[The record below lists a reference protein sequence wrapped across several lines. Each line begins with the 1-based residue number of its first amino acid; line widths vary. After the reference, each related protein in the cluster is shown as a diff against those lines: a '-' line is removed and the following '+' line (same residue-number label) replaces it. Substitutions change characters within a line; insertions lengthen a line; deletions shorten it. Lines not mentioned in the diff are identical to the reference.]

1 MDQQEFADRTEAIK
15 TRLYRTAYLY
25 LGSEADALEAVDETV
40 YRALRRLKQLQTPA
54 FFETWITR
62 ILINT
67 CQDELR
73 RRRRFHPG
81 GADALPDTAGPDDYE
96 HLPLREAIRRLPEE
110 LRSVGDPAVFLRV
123 HPGGDRRRAEHSAGD
138 CGHPSETGAGPAE
151 IGAGRG
157 GTGMNRMDEYT
168 ALLAEL
174 EQTPEELDNTVNKAL
189 NRKNALQK
197 KRRFLGTSLGG
208 LAACFAT
215 FVLLVNLS
223 TPFAR
228 ACGRIPLLADLAK
241 AVSWSPSLSAAVEN
255 DYVQPL
261 RLSQSQNGITA
272 RVEYLIVDRK
282 QVDVFFSIRSDDYAH
297 LDLEHP
303 KLTVPGEQEG
313 YASSFSSYGIEN
325 GDLMELRIDFM
336 NRDVPDSLTMTFG
349 VYDNKHLYENQK
361 PPAQSSVADYGV
373 ELLSDNPKE
382 QRKILATFTFEL
394 RFDPTYTEQGTVI
407 DVGETFLLD
416 GQSVTLTEAEI
427 YPTHLRLNFDYDPAN
442 TAWLTELNF
451 YLENER
457 GEMFNGIVNG
467 ISATGNP
474 DDPSTDSVWLDSPYF
489 STGEHLTLHVTG
501 ASWIDK
507 GQERVK
513 VDLVKGMIEDPP
525 QGVRL
530 EWAEKR
536 NAGWVVSFSAGAR
549 WEKTMHYQIWKNR
562 FYDEDGTA
570 HDINQRGSSNSP
582 MILGE
587 ISGAELEAYEAAEK
601 AAKEE
606 GRYFET
612 FGLKDCAADCVW
624 LEPCWTR
631 ITDSTA
637 QVVIK

>member
-1 MDQQEFADRTEAIK
+1 MNRTE
-15 TRLYRTAYLY
+15 
-25 LGSEADALEAVDETV
+25 
-40 YRALRRLKQLQTPA
+40 
-54 FFETWITR
+54 
-62 ILINT
+62 
-67 CQDELR
+67 
-73 RRRRFHPG
+73 
-81 GADALPDTAGPDDYE
+81 
-96 HLPLREAIRRLPEE
+96 
-110 LRSVGDPAVFLRV
+110 
-123 HPGGDRRRAEHSAGD
+123 
-138 CGHPSETGAGPAE
+138 
-151 IGAGRG
+151 
-157 GTGMNRMDEYT
+157 EYQ

-174 EQTPEELDNTVNKAL
+174 EQAPEALESTVSKAL
-189 NRKNALQK
+189 TRRNALQK
-197 KRRFLGTSLGG
+197 RWRIAGTSLGS
-208 LAACFAT
+208 LAACFAG

-223 TPFAR
+223 VPFAR
-228 ACGRIPLLADLAK
+228 ACGHIPVLADLAK

-261 RLSQSQNGITA
+261 RLSQSQSGITA

-282 QVDVFFSIRSDDYAH
+282 QVDVFFSIQSDDYAH
-297 LDLEHP
+297 LDLDHP
-303 KLTVPGEQEG
+303 TLTVPGEQEG

-349 VYDNKHLYENQK
+349 VYDDPDRYKTSK
-361 PPAQSSVADYGV
+361 PVESSLMDYGD
-373 ELLSDNPKE
+373 ELLDENREE
-382 QRKILATFTFEL
+382 QREILATFTFEL
-394 RFDPTYTEQGTVI
+394 HFDPTYTEQGTVI

-457 GEMFNGIVNG
+457 GERFNGIVNG
-467 ISATGNP
+467 ISGTGNP

-513 VDLVKGMIEDPP
+513 VDLAKGMIENPP

-549 WEKTMHYQIWKNR
+549 WEKTMHYQIWKSC

-570 HDINQRGSSNSP
+570 HDIDQRGVSDSP

-587 ISGAELEAYEAAEK
+587 ISGAELESYEAAEK

-612 FGLKDCAADCVW
+612 FGLKDCTADCVW

>member
-1 MDQQEFADRTEAIK
+1 
-15 TRLYRTAYLY
+15 
-25 LGSEADALEAVDETV
+25 
-40 YRALRRLKQLQTPA
+40 
-54 FFETWITR
+54 
-62 ILINT
+62 
-67 CQDELR
+67 
-73 RRRRFHPG
+73 
-81 GADALPDTAGPDDYE
+81 
-96 HLPLREAIRRLPEE
+96 
-110 LRSVGDPAVFLRV
+110 
-123 HPGGDRRRAEHSAGD
+123 
-138 CGHPSETGAGPAE
+138 
-151 IGAGRG
+151 
-157 GTGMNRMDEYT
+157 MNRIEEYEV
-168 ALLAEL
+168 LLKEL
-174 EQTPEELDNTVNKAL
+174 ETTPENLESAVEKAL
-189 NRKNALQK
+189 KRENTFQK
-197 KRRFLGTSLGG
+197 KRRILVSSAGS
-208 LAACFAT
+208 LAACFAA

-223 TPFAR
+223 VPFAR
-228 ACGRIPLLADLAK
+228 ACGSIPLISDLAR
-241 AVSWSPSLSAAVEN
+241 AVSWSPSLSAAVEH
-255 DYVQPL
+255 DYVQPMN
-261 RLSQSQNGITA
+261 LSQYQNGITA
-272 RVEYLIVDRK
+272 KVEYLIVDQK
-282 QVDVFFSIRSDDYAH
+282 QVNVFFSIQSDDYAH
-297 LDLEHP
+297 LDLDHP
-303 KLTVPGEQEG
+303 TLTVPGEQEG

-336 NRDVPDSLTMTFG
+336 DRDVPDCLTMTFG
-349 VYDNKHLYENQK
+349 VYDDPDRYKTSK
-361 PPAQSSVADYGV
+361 PVESSLMDYGD
-373 ELLSDNPKE
+373 ELLDENWEE
-382 QRKILATFTFEL
+382 QREILATFTFEL
-394 RFDPTYTEQGTVI
+394 HFDPTYTEQGAVI

-457 GEMFNGIVNG
+457 GERFNGIVNG

-513 VDLVKGMIEDPP
+513 VDLAKGTIENPP

-549 WEKTMHYQIWKNR
+549 WEKTMHYQIWKSC

-570 HDINQRGSSNSP
+570 HDIDQRGVSDSP

-587 ISGAELEAYEAAEK
+587 ISGAELESYEAAEK

-612 FGLKDCAADCVW
+612 FGLKDYTADCVW

-637 QVVIK
+637 DVVIR

>member
-1 MDQQEFADRTEAIK
+1 
-15 TRLYRTAYLY
+15 
-25 LGSEADALEAVDETV
+25 
-40 YRALRRLKQLQTPA
+40 
-54 FFETWITR
+54 
-62 ILINT
+62 
-67 CQDELR
+67 
-73 RRRRFHPG
+73 
-81 GADALPDTAGPDDYE
+81 
-96 HLPLREAIRRLPEE
+96 
-110 LRSVGDPAVFLRV
+110 
-123 HPGGDRRRAEHSAGD
+123 
-138 CGHPSETGAGPAE
+138 
-151 IGAGRG
+151 
-157 GTGMNRMDEYT
+157 MNRMEEYKALLNELDAAPEDLEYT
-168 ALLAEL
+168 
-174 EQTPEELDNTVNKAL
+174 VKKVL

-197 KRRFLGTSLGG
+197 KRRIFGMSAGS
-208 LAACFAT
+208 LAACFAA

-228 ACGRIPLLADLAK
+228 ACGRIPVLAELAK
-241 AVSWSPSLSAAVEN
+241 AVSWSPSLSAAVEH
-255 DYVQPL
+255 DYVQPME
-261 RLSQSQNGITA
+261 LSQSQNGITA
-272 RVEYLIVDRK
+272 KVEYLIVDQK
-282 QVDVFFSIRSDDYAH
+282 QVDVFFSIQSDDYAH

-313 YASSFSSYGIEN
+313 YSTSLSSYGVEN
-325 GDLMELRIDFM
+325 GDLIDFRIDFM
-336 NRDVPDSLTMTFG
+336 NRDVPDCLTMTFG

-361 PPAQSSVADYGV
+361 PPAQSNVADYGD

-382 QRKILATFTFEL
+382 QREILATFTFEL

-457 GEMFNGIVNG
+457 GERFNGIVNG

-474 DDPSTDSVWLDSPYF
+474 DNPSTDSVWLDSPYF
-489 STGEHLTLHVTG
+489 SQGEHLTLHVTG
-501 ASWIDK
+501 AAWIDK

-513 VDLVKGMIEDPP
+513 VDLVNGVMENPP
-525 QGVRL
+525 QDVRL
-530 EWAEKR
+530 EWTEKR
-536 NAGWVVSFSAGAR
+536 DTGWLVSFSSTYR
-549 WEKTMHYQIWKNR
+549 WGGKTGYQIWAGR
-562 FYDEDGTA
+562 FYDAGGTA
-570 HDINQRGSSNSP
+570 YDINQISMTNAP

-587 ISGAELEAYEAAEK
+587 LSGAELDAYEAAEK

-624 LEPCWTR
+624 LEPRWTR

>member
-1 MDQQEFADRTEAIK
+1 
-15 TRLYRTAYLY
+15 
-25 LGSEADALEAVDETV
+25 
-40 YRALRRLKQLQTPA
+40 
-54 FFETWITR
+54 
-62 ILINT
+62 
-67 CQDELR
+67 
-73 RRRRFHPG
+73 
-81 GADALPDTAGPDDYE
+81 
-96 HLPLREAIRRLPEE
+96 
-110 LRSVGDPAVFLRV
+110 
-123 HPGGDRRRAEHSAGD
+123 
-138 CGHPSETGAGPAE
+138 
-151 IGAGRG
+151 
-157 GTGMNRMDEYT
+157 MNRMDEYT

-174 EQTPEELDNTVNKAL
+174 EQTPKELDHTVNKAL

-197 KRRFLGTSLGG
+197 KRRFFGTSLGG
-208 LAACFAT
+208 LAACFAA

-282 QVDVFFSIRSDDYAH
+282 QVDVFFSVQSDDYAH
-297 LDLEHP
+297 LDLDHP
-303 KLTVPGEQEG
+303 TLTVPGEQEG

-361 PPAQSSVADYGV
+361 PPAQSNVADYGD
-373 ELLSDNPKE
+373 ELLSDNSEE
-382 QRKILATFTFEL
+382 QRDILATFTFEL
-394 RFDPTYTEQGTVI
+394 EFDPAFTAKGTVI
-407 DVGETFLLD
+407 NVGETFRLD
-416 GQSVTLTEAEI
+416 GQSVTLTEAEL

-451 YLENER
+451 YLENEH
-457 GEMFNGIVNG
+457 GERFDGIVNG

-474 DDPSTDSVWLDSPYF
+474 DNPSTDSVWLDSPYF
-489 STGEHLTLHVTG
+489 SQGEHLTLHVTG
-501 ASWIDK
+501 AAWIDK

-513 VDLVKGMIEDPP
+513 VDLANGVMEKPP

-536 NAGWVVSFSAGAR
+536 DTGWLVSFSSTYR
-549 WEKTMHYQIWKNR
+549 WGGKTGYQIWAGR
-562 FYDEDGTA
+562 FYDAGGTA
-570 HDINQRGSSNSP
+570 YDINQISMTNAP
-582 MILGE
+582 MILGTL
-587 ISGAELEAYEAAEK
+587 SGEEADAYDTAAKEAA
-601 AAKEE
+601 EE

-612 FGLKDCAADCVW
+612 FGLKDYTEDCVW
-624 LEPCWTR
+624 LEPRWTR

>member
-1 MDQQEFADRTEAIK
+1 
-15 TRLYRTAYLY
+15 
-25 LGSEADALEAVDETV
+25 
-40 YRALRRLKQLQTPA
+40 
-54 FFETWITR
+54 
-62 ILINT
+62 
-67 CQDELR
+67 
-73 RRRRFHPG
+73 
-81 GADALPDTAGPDDYE
+81 
-96 HLPLREAIRRLPEE
+96 
-110 LRSVGDPAVFLRV
+110 
-123 HPGGDRRRAEHSAGD
+123 
-138 CGHPSETGAGPAE
+138 
-151 IGAGRG
+151 
-157 GTGMNRMDEYT
+157 MNRIEEYEV
-168 ALLAEL
+168 LLKEL
-174 EQTPEELDNTVNKAL
+174 ETTPENLESTVEKAL
-189 NRKNALQK
+189 KRENTFQK
-197 KRRFLGTSLGG
+197 KRRILVSSAGS
-208 LAACFAT
+208 LAACFAA

-223 TPFAR
+223 VPFAR
-228 ACGRIPLLADLAK
+228 ACGSIPLISDLAR
-241 AVSWSPSLSAAVEN
+241 AVSWSPSLSAAVEH
-255 DYVQPL
+255 DYVQPMN
-261 RLSQSQNGITA
+261 LSQYQNGITA
-272 RVEYLIVDRK
+272 KVEYLIVDRK
-282 QVDVFFSIRSDDYAH
+282 QVDVFFSIQSDDYAH
-297 LDLEHP
+297 LDLDHP
-303 KLTVPGEQEG
+303 TLTVPGKQDG

-336 NRDVPDSLTMTFG
+336 DRDVPDCLTMTFG
-349 VYDNKHLYENQK
+349 VYDDPDRYKTSKPVESSLMDYGDELLDENQ
-361 PPAQSSVADYGV
+361 
-373 ELLSDNPKE
+373 EE
-382 QRKILATFTFEL
+382 QREILATFTFEL
-394 RFDPTYTEQGTVI
+394 HFDPTYTEQGAVI

-457 GEMFNGIVNG
+457 GERFNGIVNG

-513 VDLVKGMIEDPP
+513 VDLAKGMIENPP

-549 WEKTMHYQIWKNR
+549 WEKTMHYQIWKSC

-570 HDINQRGSSNSP
+570 HDIDQRGVSDSP

-587 ISGAELEAYEAAEK
+587 ISGAELESYEAAEK

-612 FGLKDCAADCVW
+612 FGLKDYTADCVW

-637 QVVIK
+637 DVIIR

>member
-1 MDQQEFADRTEAIK
+1 
-15 TRLYRTAYLY
+15 
-25 LGSEADALEAVDETV
+25 
-40 YRALRRLKQLQTPA
+40 
-54 FFETWITR
+54 
-62 ILINT
+62 
-67 CQDELR
+67 
-73 RRRRFHPG
+73 
-81 GADALPDTAGPDDYE
+81 
-96 HLPLREAIRRLPEE
+96 
-110 LRSVGDPAVFLRV
+110 
-123 HPGGDRRRAEHSAGD
+123 
-138 CGHPSETGAGPAE
+138 
-151 IGAGRG
+151 
-157 GTGMNRMDEYT
+157 MNRMDEYT

-174 EQTPEELDNTVNKAL
+174 EQTPEALNDTVSKAL
-189 NRKNALQK
+189 DRKNALQK
-197 KRRFLGTSLGG
+197 KRRILRTSLGG
-208 LAACFAT
+208 FAACFAA

-223 TPFAR
+223 MSFAR
-228 ACGRIPLLADLAK
+228 ACGRIPVLSALAK

-255 DYVQPL
+255 DYVQPME
-261 RLSQSQNGITA
+261 LSQFQNGITA

-282 QVDVFFSIRSDDYAH
+282 QVDVFFSIASDEYQH
-297 LDLEHP
+297 LDLDHP
-303 KLTVPGEQEG
+303 KLTIPGEQGG
-313 YASSFSSYGIEN
+313 YSTALSSYGVEN
-325 GDLMELRIDFM
+325 GDLIDFQI
-336 NRDVPDSLTMTFG
+336 NFVDRDVPDHLTMTFG
-349 VYDNKHLYENQK
+349 VYDEKDQYDESGTPIPEQ
-361 PPAQSSVADYGV
+361 AFGDYGD
-373 ELLSDNPKE
+373 ELLSDSQKE
-382 QRKILATFTFEL
+382 KHEILATFTFEL
-394 RFDPTYTEQGTVI
+394 EFDPTYTAKGTVI
-407 DVGETFLLD
+407 NVGETFLLD

-457 GEMFNGIVNG
+457 GERFNGIVNG

-513 VDLVKGMIEDPP
+513 VDLAKGMIENPP

-549 WEKTMHYQIWKNR
+549 WEKTMHYQIWKSC

-570 HDINQRGSSNSP
+570 HDINQRGVSSSP

-587 ISGAELEAYEAAEK
+587 ISGAELESYEAAEK

-612 FGLKDCAADCVW
+612 FGLKDCTADCVW

>member
-1 MDQQEFADRTEAIK
+1 
-15 TRLYRTAYLY
+15 
-25 LGSEADALEAVDETV
+25 
-40 YRALRRLKQLQTPA
+40 
-54 FFETWITR
+54 
-62 ILINT
+62 
-67 CQDELR
+67 
-73 RRRRFHPG
+73 
-81 GADALPDTAGPDDYE
+81 
-96 HLPLREAIRRLPEE
+96 
-110 LRSVGDPAVFLRV
+110 
-123 HPGGDRRRAEHSAGD
+123 
-138 CGHPSETGAGPAE
+138 
-151 IGAGRG
+151 
-157 GTGMNRMDEYT
+157 MNRIEEYE
-168 ALLAEL
+168 ALLKEL
-174 EQTPEELDNTVNKAL
+174 ETTPENLESTVEKAL
-189 NRKNALQK
+189 KRENTFQK
-197 KRRFLGTSLGG
+197 KRRILVSSAGS
-208 LAACFAT
+208 LAACFAA

-223 TPFAR
+223 VPFAR
-228 ACGRIPLLADLAK
+228 ACGSIPLISDLAR
-241 AVSWSPSLSAAVEN
+241 AVSWSPSLSAAVEH
-255 DYVQPL
+255 DYVQPMN
-261 RLSQSQNGITA
+261 LSQYQNGITA
-272 RVEYLIVDRK
+272 KVEYLIVDRK
-282 QVDVFFSIRSDDYAH
+282 QVDVFFSIQSDDYAH
-297 LDLEHP
+297 LDLDHP
-303 KLTVPGEQEG
+303 TLTVPGKQDG
-313 YASSFSSYGIEN
+313 YASSFSNYGIEN

-336 NRDVPDSLTMTFG
+336 DRDVPDCLTMTFG
-349 VYDNKHLYENQK
+349 VYDDPDRYKTSK
-361 PPAQSSVADYGV
+361 PVESSLMDYGD
-373 ELLSDNPKE
+373 ELLDENREE
-382 QRKILATFTFEL
+382 QREILATFTFEL

-457 GEMFNGIVNG
+457 GERFSGIVNG

-489 STGEHLTLHVTG
+489 STREHLTLHVTG

-513 VDLVKGMIEDPP
+513 VDLAKGTIENPP

-549 WEKTMHYQIWKNR
+549 WEKTMHYQIWKSC

-570 HDINQRGSSNSP
+570 HDIDQRGVSDSP

-587 ISGAELEAYEAAEK
+587 ISGAELESYEAAEK

-612 FGLKDCAADCVW
+612 FGLKDYTADCVW

-637 QVVIK
+637 DVVIR

>member
-1 MDQQEFADRTEAIK
+1 
-15 TRLYRTAYLY
+15 
-25 LGSEADALEAVDETV
+25 
-40 YRALRRLKQLQTPA
+40 
-54 FFETWITR
+54 
-62 ILINT
+62 
-67 CQDELR
+67 
-73 RRRRFHPG
+73 
-81 GADALPDTAGPDDYE
+81 
-96 HLPLREAIRRLPEE
+96 
-110 LRSVGDPAVFLRV
+110 
-123 HPGGDRRRAEHSAGD
+123 
-138 CGHPSETGAGPAE
+138 
-151 IGAGRG
+151 
-157 GTGMNRMDEYT
+157 MNRIEEYE
-168 ALLAEL
+168 ALLKEL
-174 EQTPEELDNTVNKAL
+174 ETTPENLESTVEKAL
-189 NRKNALQK
+189 KRENTFQK
-197 KRRFLGTSLGG
+197 KRRILVSSAGS
-208 LAACFAT
+208 LAACFAA

-223 TPFAR
+223 VPFAR
-228 ACGRIPLLADLAK
+228 ACGSIPLISDLAR
-241 AVSWSPSLSAAVEN
+241 AVSWSPSLSAAVEH
-255 DYVQPL
+255 DYVQPMN
-261 RLSQSQNGITA
+261 LSQYQNGITA
-272 RVEYLIVDRK
+272 KVEYLIVDRK
-282 QVDVFFSIRSDDYAH
+282 QVDVFFSIQSDDYAH
-297 LDLEHP
+297 LDLDHP
-303 KLTVPGEQEG
+303 TLTVPGKQDG
-313 YASSFSSYGIEN
+313 YASSFSNYGIEN

-336 NRDVPDSLTMTFG
+336 DRDVPDCLTMTFG
-349 VYDNKHLYENQK
+349 VYDDPDRYKTSK
-361 PPAQSSVADYGV
+361 PVESSLMDYGD
-373 ELLSDNPKE
+373 ELLDENREE
-382 QRKILATFTFEL
+382 QREILATFTFEL

-457 GEMFNGIVNG
+457 GERFNGIVNG

-513 VDLVKGMIEDPP
+513 VDLAKGTIENPP

-549 WEKTMHYQIWKNR
+549 WEKTMHYQIWKSC

-570 HDINQRGSSNSP
+570 HDIDQRGVSDSP

-587 ISGAELEAYEAAEK
+587 ISGAELESYEAAEK

-612 FGLKDCAADCVW
+612 FGLKDYTADCVW

-637 QVVIK
+637 DVVIR

>member
-1 MDQQEFADRTEAIK
+1 
-15 TRLYRTAYLY
+15 
-25 LGSEADALEAVDETV
+25 
-40 YRALRRLKQLQTPA
+40 
-54 FFETWITR
+54 
-62 ILINT
+62 
-67 CQDELR
+67 
-73 RRRRFHPG
+73 
-81 GADALPDTAGPDDYE
+81 
-96 HLPLREAIRRLPEE
+96 
-110 LRSVGDPAVFLRV
+110 
-123 HPGGDRRRAEHSAGD
+123 
-138 CGHPSETGAGPAE
+138 
-151 IGAGRG
+151 
-157 GTGMNRMDEYT
+157 MNRMDEYT

-174 EQTPEELDNTVNKAL
+174 EQAPEELNNTVSKAL
-189 NRKNALQK
+189 NRKNTLQK
-197 KRRFLGTSLGG
+197 KRRFFGTSLGG

-282 QVDVFFSIRSDDYAH
+282 QVDVFFSVQSDDYAH
-297 LDLEHP
+297 LDLDHP
-303 KLTVPGEQEG
+303 TLTVPGEQEG

-361 PPAQSSVADYGV
+361 PPAQSSVADYGD
-373 ELLSDNPKE
+373 ELLSDNPRE
-382 QRKILATFTFEL
+382 QREILATFTFEL

-457 GEMFNGIVNG
+457 GERFNGIVNG

-513 VDLVKGMIEDPP
+513 VDLAKGMIENPP

-536 NAGWVVSFSAGAR
+536 NAGWVVSFSAGSR
-549 WEKTMHYQIWKNR
+549 WEKMMHYQIWKNR

-570 HDINQRGSSNSP
+570 HDINQRGASSSP

-587 ISGAELEAYEAAEK
+587 ISGAELESYEAAEK

-612 FGLKDCAADCVW
+612 FGLKDCTADCVW

>member
-1 MDQQEFADRTEAIK
+1 
-15 TRLYRTAYLY
+15 
-25 LGSEADALEAVDETV
+25 
-40 YRALRRLKQLQTPA
+40 
-54 FFETWITR
+54 
-62 ILINT
+62 
-67 CQDELR
+67 
-73 RRRRFHPG
+73 
-81 GADALPDTAGPDDYE
+81 
-96 HLPLREAIRRLPEE
+96 
-110 LRSVGDPAVFLRV
+110 
-123 HPGGDRRRAEHSAGD
+123 
-138 CGHPSETGAGPAE
+138 
-151 IGAGRG
+151 
-157 GTGMNRMDEYT
+157 MNRIDEYT

-174 EQTPEELDNTVNKAL
+174 EQTPEALSDTVSKAL
-189 NRKNALQK
+189 DRKNTLQK
-197 KRRFLGTSLGG
+197 KRRFFSTALGG
-208 LAACFAT
+208 LAACFAA

-297 LDLEHP
+297 LDLDHP
-303 KLTVPGEQEG
+303 TLTVSGEQEG

-361 PPAQSSVADYGV
+361 PPAQSSVADYGD
-373 ELLSDNPKE
+373 ELLSDNPRE
-382 QRKILATFTFEL
+382 QREILATFTFEL

-457 GEMFNGIVNG
+457 GERFNGIVNG

-513 VDLVKGMIEDPP
+513 VDLAKGTIEDPP

-536 NAGWVVSFSAGAR
+536 NAGWVVSFSAGYR
-549 WEKTMHYQIWKNR
+549 WEKTMHYQIWKSC
-562 FYDEDGTA
+562 FYDEEGTA
-570 HDINQRGSSNSP
+570 YDINQRGSSNSP

-587 ISGAELEAYEAAEK
+587 ISGAELESYEAAEK

-612 FGLKDCAADCVW
+612 FGLKDCTADCVW

>member
-1 MDQQEFADRTEAIK
+1 M
-15 TRLYRTAYLY
+15 
-25 LGSEADALEAVDETV
+25 
-40 YRALRRLKQLQTPA
+40 
-54 FFETWITR
+54 
-62 ILINT
+62 
-67 CQDELR
+67 
-73 RRRRFHPG
+73 
-81 GADALPDTAGPDDYE
+81 
-96 HLPLREAIRRLPEE
+96 
-110 LRSVGDPAVFLRV
+110 
-123 HPGGDRRRAEHSAGD
+123 
-138 CGHPSETGAGPAE
+138 
-151 IGAGRG
+151 
-157 GTGMNRMDEYT
+157 
-168 ALLAEL
+168 
-174 EQTPEELDNTVNKAL
+174 
-189 NRKNALQK
+189 
-197 KRRFLGTSLGG
+197 
-208 LAACFAT
+208 
-215 FVLLVNLS
+215 
-223 TPFAR
+223 
-228 ACGRIPLLADLAK
+228 
-241 AVSWSPSLSAAVEN
+241 
-255 DYVQPL
+255 
-261 RLSQSQNGITA
+261 
-272 RVEYLIVDRK
+272 
-282 QVDVFFSIRSDDYAH
+282 
-297 LDLEHP
+297 
-303 KLTVPGEQEG
+303 
-313 YASSFSSYGIEN
+313 
-325 GDLMELRIDFM
+325 
-336 NRDVPDSLTMTFG
+336 
-349 VYDNKHLYENQK
+349 
-361 PPAQSSVADYGV
+361 ADYGV

-382 QRKILATFTFEL
+382 QREILATFTFEL

-457 GEMFNGIVNG
+457 ESGSTALSTAFPPPETRTIPPRIPSGWTVLFLHRG
-467 ISATGNP
+467 TP
-474 DDPSTDSVWLDSPYF
+474 DPPCHRGFLDRQ
-489 STGEHLTLHVTG
+489 
-501 ASWIDK
+501 

-513 VDLVKGMIEDPP
+513 VDLAKGMIENPP

-612 FGLKDCAADCVW
+612 FGLKDCTADCVW

>member
-1 MDQQEFADRTEAIK
+1 M
-15 TRLYRTAYLY
+15 
-25 LGSEADALEAVDETV
+25 
-40 YRALRRLKQLQTPA
+40 
-54 FFETWITR
+54 
-62 ILINT
+62 
-67 CQDELR
+67 
-73 RRRRFHPG
+73 
-81 GADALPDTAGPDDYE
+81 
-96 HLPLREAIRRLPEE
+96 
-110 LRSVGDPAVFLRV
+110 
-123 HPGGDRRRAEHSAGD
+123 
-138 CGHPSETGAGPAE
+138 
-151 IGAGRG
+151 
-157 GTGMNRMDEYT
+157 
-168 ALLAEL
+168 
-174 EQTPEELDNTVNKAL
+174 
-189 NRKNALQK
+189 
-197 KRRFLGTSLGG
+197 
-208 LAACFAT
+208 
-215 FVLLVNLS
+215 
-223 TPFAR
+223 
-228 ACGRIPLLADLAK
+228 
-241 AVSWSPSLSAAVEN
+241 
-255 DYVQPL
+255 
-261 RLSQSQNGITA
+261 
-272 RVEYLIVDRK
+272 EYLIVDRK
-282 QVDVFFSIRSDDYAH
+282 QVDVFFSVQSDDYAH
-297 LDLEHP
+297 LDLDHP
-303 KLTVPGEQEG
+303 TLTVPGEQEG

-336 NRDVPDSLTMTFG
+336 DRDVPDCLTMTFG

-361 PPAQSSVADYGV
+361 PPAQSNVADYGD
-373 ELLSDNPKE
+373 ELLSDNPRE
-382 QRKILATFTFEL
+382 QREILATFTFEL

-457 GEMFNGIVNG
+457 GERFNGIVNG

-513 VDLVKGMIEDPP
+513 VDLVKGMIENPP

-536 NAGWVVSFSAGAR
+536 DAGWVVSFSAGYR

-570 HDINQRGSSNSP
+570 HDINQRGASSSP

-612 FGLKDCAADCVW
+612 FGLKDCTEDCVW

>member
-1 MDQQEFADRTEAIK
+1 
-15 TRLYRTAYLY
+15 
-25 LGSEADALEAVDETV
+25 
-40 YRALRRLKQLQTPA
+40 
-54 FFETWITR
+54 
-62 ILINT
+62 
-67 CQDELR
+67 
-73 RRRRFHPG
+73 
-81 GADALPDTAGPDDYE
+81 
-96 HLPLREAIRRLPEE
+96 
-110 LRSVGDPAVFLRV
+110 
-123 HPGGDRRRAEHSAGD
+123 
-138 CGHPSETGAGPAE
+138 
-151 IGAGRG
+151 
-157 GTGMNRMDEYT
+157 MNRMEEYKALLNELDAAPEDLEYT
-168 ALLAEL
+168 
-174 EQTPEELDNTVNKAL
+174 VKKVL

-197 KRRFLGTSLGG
+197 KRRIFGMSAGS
-208 LAACFAT
+208 LAACFAA

-228 ACGRIPLLADLAK
+228 ACGRIPVLAELAK
-241 AVSWSPSLSAAVEN
+241 AVSWSPSLSAAVEH
-255 DYVQPL
+255 DYVQPME
-261 RLSQSQNGITA
+261 LSQSQNGITA
-272 RVEYLIVDRK
+272 KVEYLIVDQK
-282 QVDVFFSIRSDDYAH
+282 QVDVFFSIQSDDYAH

-313 YASSFSSYGIEN
+313 YSTSLSSYGVEN
-325 GDLMELRIDFM
+325 GDLIDFRIDFM
-336 NRDVPDSLTMTFG
+336 NRDVPDCLTMTFG

-361 PPAQSSVADYGV
+361 PPAQSNVADYGD

-382 QRKILATFTFEL
+382 QREILATFTFEL

-457 GEMFNGIVNG
+457 GERFNGIVNG

-474 DDPSTDSVWLDSPYF
+474 DNPSTDSVWLDSPYF
-489 STGEHLTLHVTG
+489 SQGEHLTLHVTG
-501 ASWIDK
+501 AAWIDK

-513 VDLVKGMIEDPP
+513 VDLVNGVMENPP
-525 QGVRL
+525 QDVRL
-530 EWAEKR
+530 EWTEKR
-536 NAGWVVSFSAGAR
+536 DTGWLVSFSSTYR
-549 WEKTMHYQIWKNR
+549 WGGKTGYQIWAGR
-562 FYDEDGTA
+562 FYDAGGTA
-570 HDINQRGSSNSP
+570 YDINQISMTNAP

-587 ISGAELEAYEAAEK
+587 LSGAELDAYEAAEK

-612 FGLKDCAADCVW
+612 FGLKDYTEDWVW
-624 LEPCWTR
+624 LEPRWTR

>member
-1 MDQQEFADRTEAIK
+1 
-15 TRLYRTAYLY
+15 
-25 LGSEADALEAVDETV
+25 
-40 YRALRRLKQLQTPA
+40 
-54 FFETWITR
+54 
-62 ILINT
+62 
-67 CQDELR
+67 
-73 RRRRFHPG
+73 
-81 GADALPDTAGPDDYE
+81 
-96 HLPLREAIRRLPEE
+96 
-110 LRSVGDPAVFLRV
+110 
-123 HPGGDRRRAEHSAGD
+123 
-138 CGHPSETGAGPAE
+138 
-151 IGAGRG
+151 
-157 GTGMNRMDEYT
+157 MNRMDEYT

-174 EQTPEELDNTVNKAL
+174 EQAPEELNHTVNKAL

-197 KRRFLGTSLGG
+197 KRRFFGTSLGG

-282 QVDVFFSIRSDDYAH
+282 QVDVFFSVQSDDYAH
-297 LDLEHP
+297 LDLDHP
-303 KLTVPGEQEG
+303 TLTVPGKQDG

-336 NRDVPDSLTMTFG
+336 DRDVPDCLTMTFG
-349 VYDNKHLYENQK
+349 VYDDPDRYKTSK
-361 PPAQSSVADYGV
+361 PVESSLMDYGD
-373 ELLSDNPKE
+373 ELLDENWEE
-382 QRKILATFTFEL
+382 QREILAAFTFEL
-394 RFDPTYTEQGTVI
+394 HFDPTYTEQGAVI
-407 DVGETFLLD
+407 DVRETFLLD

-457 GEMFNGIVNG
+457 GERFNGIVNG

-507 GQERVK
+507 GQERVM
-513 VDLVKGMIEDPP
+513 VDLAKGMIEDPP

-549 WEKTMHYQIWKNR
+549 WEKTMHYQIWKSC

-570 HDINQRGSSNSP
+570 HDIDQRGVSDSP

-587 ISGAELEAYEAAEK
+587 ISGAELESYEAAEK

-612 FGLKDCAADCVW
+612 FGLKDCTADCVW

>member
-1 MDQQEFADRTEAIK
+1 M
-15 TRLYRTAYLY
+15 
-25 LGSEADALEAVDETV
+25 
-40 YRALRRLKQLQTPA
+40 
-54 FFETWITR
+54 
-62 ILINT
+62 
-67 CQDELR
+67 
-73 RRRRFHPG
+73 
-81 GADALPDTAGPDDYE
+81 
-96 HLPLREAIRRLPEE
+96 
-110 LRSVGDPAVFLRV
+110 
-123 HPGGDRRRAEHSAGD
+123 
-138 CGHPSETGAGPAE
+138 
-151 IGAGRG
+151 
-157 GTGMNRMDEYT
+157 
-168 ALLAEL
+168 
-174 EQTPEELDNTVNKAL
+174 
-189 NRKNALQK
+189 
-197 KRRFLGTSLGG
+197 
-208 LAACFAT
+208 
-215 FVLLVNLS
+215 
-223 TPFAR
+223 
-228 ACGRIPLLADLAK
+228 
-241 AVSWSPSLSAAVEN
+241 
-255 DYVQPL
+255 
-261 RLSQSQNGITA
+261 
-272 RVEYLIVDRK
+272 EYLIVDRK
-282 QVDVFFSIRSDDYAH
+282 QVDVFFSIQSDDYAH
-297 LDLEHP
+297 LDLDHP
-303 KLTVPGEQEG
+303 TLTVPGEQAG

-336 NRDVPDSLTMTFG
+336 DRDVPDCLTMTFG

-361 PPAQSSVADYGV
+361 PPAQSSVADYGD
-373 ELLSDNPKE
+373 ELLSDNSEE

-457 GEMFNGIVNG
+457 GERFNGIVNG

-513 VDLVKGMIEDPP
+513 VDLAKGMIENPP

-536 NAGWVVSFSAGAR
+536 DAGWVVSFSAGYR

-570 HDINQRGSSNSP
+570 HDINQRGASSSP

-612 FGLKDCAADCVW
+612 FGLKDCTADRVW

>member
-1 MDQQEFADRTEAIK
+1 
-15 TRLYRTAYLY
+15 
-25 LGSEADALEAVDETV
+25 
-40 YRALRRLKQLQTPA
+40 
-54 FFETWITR
+54 
-62 ILINT
+62 
-67 CQDELR
+67 
-73 RRRRFHPG
+73 
-81 GADALPDTAGPDDYE
+81 
-96 HLPLREAIRRLPEE
+96 
-110 LRSVGDPAVFLRV
+110 
-123 HPGGDRRRAEHSAGD
+123 
-138 CGHPSETGAGPAE
+138 
-151 IGAGRG
+151 
-157 GTGMNRMDEYT
+157 MNRIEEYEV
-168 ALLAEL
+168 LLKEL
-174 EQTPEELDNTVNKAL
+174 ETTPENLESTVEKAL
-189 NRKNALQK
+189 KRENTFQK
-197 KRRFLGTSLGG
+197 KRRILVSSAGS
-208 LAACFAT
+208 LAACFAA

-223 TPFAR
+223 VPFAR
-228 ACGRIPLLADLAK
+228 ACGSIPLISDLAR
-241 AVSWSPSLSAAVEN
+241 AVSWSPSLSAAVEH
-255 DYVQPL
+255 DYVQPMN
-261 RLSQSQNGITA
+261 LSQYQNGITA
-272 RVEYLIVDRK
+272 KVEYLIVDRK
-282 QVDVFFSIRSDDYAH
+282 QVDVFFSIQSDDYAH
-297 LDLEHP
+297 LDLDHP
-303 KLTVPGEQEG
+303 TLTVPGKQDG

-336 NRDVPDSLTMTFG
+336 DRDVPDCLTMTFG
-349 VYDNKHLYENQK
+349 VYDDPDRYKTSK
-361 PPAQSSVADYGV
+361 PVESSLMDYGD
-373 ELLSDNPKE
+373 ELLDENREE
-382 QRKILATFTFEL
+382 QREILATFTFEL
-394 RFDPTYTEQGTVI
+394 HFDPTYTEQGAVI
-407 DVGETFLLD
+407 DVGEAFLLD

-457 GEMFNGIVNG
+457 GERFNGIVNG

-513 VDLVKGMIEDPP
+513 VDLAKGMIEDPP

-549 WEKTMHYQIWKNR
+549 WEKTMHYQIWKSC

-570 HDINQRGSSNSP
+570 HDIDQRGVSDSP

-587 ISGAELEAYEAAEK
+587 ISGAELESYEAAEK

-612 FGLKDCAADCVW
+612 FGLKDYTADCVW

-637 QVVIK
+637 DVVIR

>member
-1 MDQQEFADRTEAIK
+1 
-15 TRLYRTAYLY
+15 
-25 LGSEADALEAVDETV
+25 
-40 YRALRRLKQLQTPA
+40 
-54 FFETWITR
+54 
-62 ILINT
+62 
-67 CQDELR
+67 
-73 RRRRFHPG
+73 
-81 GADALPDTAGPDDYE
+81 
-96 HLPLREAIRRLPEE
+96 
-110 LRSVGDPAVFLRV
+110 
-123 HPGGDRRRAEHSAGD
+123 
-138 CGHPSETGAGPAE
+138 
-151 IGAGRG
+151 
-157 GTGMNRMDEYT
+157 
-168 ALLAEL
+168 
-174 EQTPEELDNTVNKAL
+174 
-189 NRKNALQK
+189 
-197 KRRFLGTSLGG
+197 
-208 LAACFAT
+208 
-215 FVLLVNLS
+215 
-223 TPFAR
+223 
-228 ACGRIPLLADLAK
+228 
-241 AVSWSPSLSAAVEN
+241 
-255 DYVQPL
+255 
-261 RLSQSQNGITA
+261 
-272 RVEYLIVDRK
+272 
-282 QVDVFFSIRSDDYAH
+282 
-297 LDLEHP
+297 
-303 KLTVPGEQEG
+303 
-313 YASSFSSYGIEN
+313 
-325 GDLMELRIDFM
+325 MELRIDFM

-361 PPAQSSVADYGV
+361 PPAQSSVADYGD

-382 QRKILATFTFEL
+382 QREILATFTFEL

-451 YLENER
+451 YLENEQ
-457 GEMFNGIVNG
+457 GERFNGIVNG

-513 VDLVKGMIEDPP
+513 VDLAKGMIENPP

-536 NAGWVVSFSAGAR
+536 NAGWVVSFSAGER
-549 WEKTMHYQIWKNR
+549 WEKTMHYQIWKSC

-570 HDINQRGSSNSP
+570 HDITQRGVSSSP

-587 ISGAELEAYEAAEK
+587 ISGAEQEIYDAAEK

-612 FGLKDCAADCVW
+612 FGLKDCTADCVW